1 MQTAALINEFD
12 PSGPETMNADKMLK
26 ELYIQI
32 KYVASDLS
40 GSHPSL
46 AQFLSG
52 IATVVGNEIS
62 DICVVEKCDERRN

>member
-12 PSGPETMNADKMLK
+12 PSGPQHMYADKALK

-40 GSHPSL
+40 NSHPSF

-52 IATVVGNEIS
+52 VATIVANEIS
-62 DICVVEKCDERRN
+62 DLYVVEKCDERRN